1 MEELTQNGMLFG
13 TFFWY
18 QQMLLSIFEI
28 TKTASAKKWKLQ
40 SGAYQGRGK
49 GTMPQVPNHLWH
61 RKVPPMSQVLSSIQ
75 YICSQ
80 NTLGLNMGAPILFL
94 ALGTI

>member
-28 TKTASAKKWKLQ
+28 TKTASAKK
-40 SGAYQGRGK
+40 
-49 GTMPQVPNHLWH
+49 
-61 RKVPPMSQVLSSIQ
+61 
-75 YICSQ
+75 
-80 NTLGLNMGAPILFL
+80 
-94 ALGTI
+94 